1 MQMPGVR
8 DKCMKLS
15 QGKSPGKEPLSRQL
29 LYLATL
35 RASPAMQ
42 SVQRGG
48 SFNFLSS
55 PSPPFSVEFHL
66 QAAKTSMIFCWAY
79 FPLRLHFP
87 FAYRGRFFFME
98 KKFSMPTESSS
109 SEMAPRVV
117 FLPKTFSNQAGR
129 LGGVARGSSLCTV
142 NIPAAHIQVLNSFF
156 YHLKKR

>member
-29 LYLATL
+29 LCLATL

-48 SFNFLSS
+48 CFNFLPS
-55 PSPPFSVEFHL
+55 PSPPFWLNSTCRQQKLLWF
-66 QAAKTSMIFCWAY
+66 FCWAY
-79 FPLRLHFP
+79 FPLHFP
-87 FAYRGRFFFME
+87 FAYRGPFM

-109 SEMAPRVV
+109 SEVAPRVV
-117 FLPKTFSNQAGR
+117 FLPNTFSNQAGR
-129 LGGVARGSSLCTV
+129 FGGGWHEGPPCAAKLCAVIHPCSSH
-142 NIPAAHIQVLNSFF
+142 PS
-156 YHLKKR
+156 LKLIF